1 MSSKITTGV
10 TFARATNA
18 IGTIGIIGSLVA
30 VLLELQQNYKV
41 MEESNN
47 LARMEA
53 SDRSFIN
60 SLEVRREII
69 DNIDIWVK
77 GSAGETLTE
86 KEEEVFFNLCANQVF
101 ALASAWEQDF
111 YSANQEKM
119 QVRLDIA
126 KSQGDSACYDRPM
139 FKQRLESRGE
149 IFAPLVEAINLGAIG
164 GVQN

>member
-1 MSSKITTGV
+1 MSLKSTTGF

-41 MEESNN
+41 AEESNN

-53 SDRSFIN
+53 SDRFIN

-77 GSAGETLTE
+77 GSAGETLTR
-86 KEEEVFFNLCANQVF
+86 KEEEVFFNLC
-101 ALASAWEQDF
+101 
-111 YSANQEKM
+111 
-119 QVRLDIA
+119 
-126 KSQGDSACYDRPM
+126 
-139 FKQRLESRGE
+139 ESGFCAGFR
-149 IFAPLVEAINLGAIG
+149 LGARLLLR
-164 GVQN
+164 

>member
-1 MSSKITTGV
+1 MSSKITTGIS
-10 TFARATNA
+10 FAATTNA
-18 IGTIGIIGSLVA
+18 IGAIGIIGSLIA
-30 VLLELQQNYKV
+30 VLLELQQNYIV

-53 SDRSFIN
+53 SDRAFIN

-77 GSAGETLTE
+77 GSAGYTLTE
-86 KEEEVFFNLCANQVF
+86 KEEVVFFNLCANQIF

-126 KSQGDSACYDRPM
+126 KSQGDSTCYDRPL
-139 FKQRLESRGE
+139 FKQRLQGRGE
-149 IFAPLVEAINLGAIG
+149 IFAPLVEAINLGSNRGI
-164 GVQN
+164 QN